1 MDDDDECMRDNW
13 FVKIW
18 QCDQQIAHL
27 NILSD
32 FSILIVIGLF
42 KK

>member
-13 FVKIW
+13 FEKIW
-18 QCDQQIAHL
+18 HFYQQIAHL

-32 FSILIVIGLF
+32 FSIYIFLG
-42 KK
+42 